1 MYASILSGIPNKIMK
16 KYIPSVVLGL
26 LLVSGIIFI
35 FQSKVFALTYYPPA
49 LQNFIPKTVIL
60 NLIQDPDS
68 QILDSSFRWNDKKI
82 VIPNQ
87 AAVVSNQAVVIPNQK
102 IVIPNSIWDPDRQ
115 TASII
120 PYFLRQLQKP
130 IDLAQEFIQSW
141 LFGGSDDVAAI
152 PNQVVVVPNQLAGIP
167 NQKIVIPDLIRDP
180 DSQMVASSFRNSK
193 TRNLAISLLQIQ
205 PLPLQD
211 KANELLQ
218 NLQQY
223 KTEFIQAPVPAEF
236 RQAPSASNNV
246 APSQTVVEVDTL
258 ISRLNSLL
266 DRINSNADHTARSL
280 KEAVDDLLKSS
291 PKPTEV
297 AFPIPQPTTGVVQ
310 QQPTQLTSPVTTQIV
325 ERVIERQPII
335 QEIKLNIPSLPAGY
349 FAGIQGGVPQS
360 INQQII
366 RETVVETRTVTDNSA
381 VNALSQSMQQ
391 QFSALQ
397 QIISQSAPTA
407 GNLSITDSDVPDNI
421 TVNKYLPLAGG
432 NLYGNLTVATSSA
445 GFGTSSPGTVLAV
458 KGESDFAGIAV
469 FENHLRTS
477 YLISTS
483 TTASGFATTS
493 PWGTLAIE
501 HITSGDELLPAF
513 VVGDTGT
520 KTPSFIVMNGTGFV
534 GVGTNTPGATFGV
547 TGDAVISG
555 NVIFNNLDIQGTCT
569 GCVSASGG
577 GWTDSGTVVV
587 LQTSTDYVGVG
598 TDTPYAPLAVEQQNS
613 GDEDLAAFVVSD
625 SGSTSPAFIVLNGT
639 GNVGLGTTSP
649 LSHQLSL
656 SNQLLVGG
664 TGTSTFEGGLLI
676 STAAGNV
683 GIGTDSPSYTLSVAG
698 NLLLGGAATNT
709 FENGIK
715 LNTGCFLL
723 PNGTCAGD
731 VASFSNITEVT
742 DFISISSP
750 ASTTPYAVLGIEQ
763 ITSGDEDLAAF
774 VVSDTGTKTPS
785 FIVLNGTGFVGIGT
799 NTPLSHQLSI
809 ANQLL
814 VGGTGTS
821 TFEGGLLISTAA
833 GNVGIGTDSPS
844 YTLSVAGN
852 LLLGGA
858 ATNTFEN
865 GIKLNTGCFLLP
877 NGTCAGDV
885 ASFSNIT
892 EVTDFIS
899 ISSPASATPYAILG
913 IEQITSGDELL
924 PAFVVGDTG
933 TKSPSF
939 IVLNGTGFVGIGTN
953 TPAGIFSV
961 DAN

>member
-501 HITSGDELLPAF
+501 HITSGDEDLAAFVVSDSGTSTPSFIVFNANGVVALATSTMATSGIKLDVAGATRINDHLSITSGGVTGNEGGRLILSAPNEAGGGDEADSWSIFVNDAYDAVEAAYLTKTPVFQIGRNGFGGNGVNPFTINNAGMIGIDITANGYGSGTPYGILSIEQTASGDELLPAF

-520 KTPSFIVMNGTGFV
+520 KTPSFIVLNGTGFV
-534 GVGTNTPGATFGV
+534 GIGTNT
-547 TGDAVISG
+547 
-555 NVIFNNLDIQGTCT
+555 
-569 GCVSASGG
+569 
-577 GWTDSGTVVV
+577 
-587 LQTSTDYVGVG
+587 
-598 TDTPYAPLAVEQQNS
+598 
-613 GDEDLAAFVVSD
+613 
-625 SGSTSPAFIVLNGT
+625 
-639 GNVGLGTTSP
+639 P
-649 LSHQLSL
+649 LSHQLSIA
-656 SNQLLVGG
+656 NQFLVGG
-664 TGTSTFEGGLLI
+664 TGTSTIEGGLLI

-698 NLLLGGAATNT
+698 NLMLGGAATNT

-742 DFISISSP
+742 DF
-750 ASTTPYAVLGIEQ
+750 
-763 ITSGDEDLAAF
+763 
-774 VVSDTGTKTPS
+774 
-785 FIVLNGTGFVGIGT
+785 
-799 NTPLSHQLSI
+799 
-809 ANQLL
+809 
-814 VGGTGTS
+814 
-821 TFEGGLLISTAA
+821 
-833 GNVGIGTDSPS
+833 
-844 YTLSVAGN
+844 
-852 LLLGGA
+852 
-858 ATNTFEN
+858 
-865 GIKLNTGCFLLP
+865 
-877 NGTCAGDV
+877 
-885 ASFSNIT
+885 
-892 EVTDFIS
+892 
-899 ISSPASATPYAILG
+899 
-913 IEQITSGDELL
+913 
-924 PAFVVGDTG
+924 
-933 TKSPSF
+933 
-939 IVLNGTGFVGIGTN
+939 
-953 TPAGIFSV
+953 
-961 DAN
+961 

>member
-68 QILDSSFRWNDKKI
+68 KILDSSFRWNDKKI

-102 IVIPNSIWDPDRQ
+102 IVIPNSIWDPDRQTASIIPYFLRQLQKPIDLAQEFIQSWLFGGSDDVAAIPNQVVVVPNQLAGIPNQKIVIPDSIWDPDRQ

-421 TVNKYLPLAGG
+421 TVNKYLPLSGG
-432 NLYGNLTVATSSA
+432 NLYGNLTVAPSSA
-445 GFGTSSPGTVLAV
+445 GFGPSSPGTVLAV

-501 HITSGDELLPAF
+501 HITSGDEDLAAF
-513 VVGDTGT
+513 VVSDSGT
-520 KTPSFIVMNGTGFV
+520 STPSFIVMNGTGFV
-534 GVGTNTPGATFGV
+534 
-547 TGDAVISG
+547 
-555 NVIFNNLDIQGTCT
+555 
-569 GCVSASGG
+569 
-577 GWTDSGTVVV
+577 
-587 LQTSTDYVGVG
+587 
-598 TDTPYAPLAVEQQNS
+598 E
-613 GDEDLAAFVVSD
+613 
-625 SGSTSPAFIVLNGT
+625 
-639 GNVGLGTTSP
+639 
-649 LSHQLSL
+649 
-656 SNQLLVGG
+656 
-664 TGTSTFEGGLLI
+664 
-676 STAAGNV
+676 
-683 GIGTDSPSYTLSVAG
+683 
-698 NLLLGGAATNT
+698 
-709 FENGIK
+709 
-715 LNTGCFLL
+715 
-723 PNGTCAGD
+723 
-731 VASFSNITEVT
+731 
-742 DFISISSP
+742 
-750 ASTTPYAVLGIEQ
+750 
-763 ITSGDEDLAAF
+763 
-774 VVSDTGTKTPS
+774 
-785 FIVLNGTGFVGIGT
+785 
-799 NTPLSHQLSI
+799 
-809 ANQLL
+809 
-814 VGGTGTS
+814 
-821 TFEGGLLISTAA
+821 
-833 GNVGIGTDSPS
+833 
-844 YTLSVAGN
+844 
-852 LLLGGA
+852 
-858 ATNTFEN
+858 
-865 GIKLNTGCFLLP
+865 
-877 NGTCAGDV
+877 
-885 ASFSNIT
+885 
-892 EVTDFIS
+892 
-899 ISSPASATPYAILG
+899 
-913 IEQITSGDELL
+913 
-924 PAFVVGDTG
+924 
-933 TKSPSF
+933 
-939 IVLNGTGFVGIGTN
+939 
-953 TPAGIFSV
+953 
-961 DAN
+961 